1 MSSTIY
7 KDAMRAKGAADAKD
21 FQSRSVSMTG
31 TQMYA
36 EEEKIPDFQAAKAVK
51 NMLERPIGFICRS
64 TAGRVVKLLQPY
76 DSDIY
81 TGEPEELEAQWG
93 FKWSTDPTK
102 ALPFIQ
108 KAESTYSIGE
118 CCTAI
123 EHVWSSKIDDN
134 NWSPET
140 NPQFWDDLGTI
151 EEVMAQ
157 DWDVDEPEPEQPEP
171 GQPEEGGGE
180 TGEDDPYKD
189 VDDWFEP
196 DSEHYYNKGDR
207 MRYTDG
213 HVYESLIDT
222 NTYSPEAYPQGWKM
236 LA

>member
-1 MSSTIY
+1 MSNTIY
-7 KDAMRAKGAADAKD
+7 TDAMRAKGAADAAD
-21 FQSRSVSMTG
+21 FQQRSAEMDG
-31 TQMYA
+31 TAMYA

-76 DSDIY
+76 DSNTY
-81 TGEPEELEAQWG
+81 PQEPEELEAQWG

-108 KAESTYSIGE
+108 KSTSTYGIGE

-140 NPQFWDDLGTI
+140 NPEYWNDLGTI
-151 EEVMAQ
+151 EDVMNGKYELPDSGGEV
-157 DWDVDEPEPEQPEP
+157 VDPEPTPEY
-171 GQPEEGGGE
+171 PEF
-180 TGEDDPYKD
+180 
-189 VDDWFEP
+189 VQP

-207 MRYTDG
+207 VIYKGD
-213 HVYESLIDT
+213 VYESLIDT
-222 NTYSPEAYPQGWKM
+222 NTYSPDQYPQGWKRVGV
-236 LA
+236 